1 MQTERKV
8 VMIKEKPTKI
18 VNFITPGAGVLLS
31 ERGHIVKMQYFL
43 SYSCLHLCMD
53 L

>member
-1 MQTERKV
+1 MQTERKE

-18 VNFITPGAGVLLS
+18 VNFMTPGAGVFVL
-31 ERGHIVKMQYFL
+31 EHGHIVKMQYFL
-43 SYSCLHLCMD
+43 SSSCLHLGMD